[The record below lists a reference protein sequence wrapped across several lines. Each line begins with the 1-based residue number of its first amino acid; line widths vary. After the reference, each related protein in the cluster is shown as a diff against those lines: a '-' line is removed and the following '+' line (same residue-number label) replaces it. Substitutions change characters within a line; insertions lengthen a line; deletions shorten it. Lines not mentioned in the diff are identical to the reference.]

1 MELVEKDGNIGWV
14 NYNGVKTKVSLALL
28 DDVEP
33 GQWVMVHAGYAIETM
48 SPEEAAETL
57 DMIREALE

>member
-1 MELVEKDGNIGWV
+1 MELIDKQGNVGWV
-14 NYNGVKTKVSLALL
+14 NYNGVKTRISLSLL

-48 SPEEAAETL
+48 TAQEAAETL